1 MRNCFLHH
9 PHPHPISIHIPF
21 LDVPST
27 WQRGA
32 VRACLTSCNTR
43 CTNLPNVNLTR
54 RVLIKF
60 VGIPRTQIPLF
71 SQCIYVWVAL
81 RIDTTGLVASKCLN
95 SYSCIIFCNFVFIVF
110 VFVCFCICLCVF
122 LYLFVFSN
130 LNFLGLAC

>member
-1 MRNCFLHH
+1 MGNFFLHH
-9 PHPHPISIHIPF
+9 PHPHPISIY
-21 LDVPST
+21 PSLMSPAPHT

-54 RVLIKF
+54 PVLIKF
-60 VGIPRTQIPLF
+60 VGIPRLQIPLF
-71 SQCIYVWVAL
+71 SQCTYVWVAL

-95 SYSCIIFCNFVFIVF
+95 SYSCIIFCNFVFVF
-110 VFVCFCICLCVF
+110 VFVCFCICVCVF

>member
-1 MRNCFLHH
+1 MGNWFFASPPSP
-9 PHPHPISIHIPF
+9 PHLYIPF
-21 LDVPST
+21 LDVPSTPT

-54 RVLIKF
+54 TVLIKF

-95 SYSCIIFCNFVFIVF
+95 SYSWIIFCNFVCVFLYLCLCVF
-110 VFVCFCICLCVF
+110 VFMFVCFCICLYF
-122 LYLFVFSN
+122 PI
-130 LNFLGLAC
+130 